1 MKPIFRNLLVVLAA
15 LLVIA
20 SAAFAQED
28 AAGSKDYPGLSR
40 IPGYYINDYSETAF
54 DSFTFQVKEG
64 NKDKQQTVEGHLYKI
79 RYDFGGA
86 DAGQLPASAMQIL
99 RNFQNAA
106 RTAGGKIVFEW
117 GEGDNRITTVHFV
130 KGDKETWLEVH
141 ALSSADKV
149 YFLNIIEKQAMKQEV
164 TMDAATMASGLS
176 DTGRIAV
183 AGILFD
189 TGKSELMPES
199 EPALAEITK
208 LLTENPTLR
217 VYVVGHTDMMADLNA
232 NLKLSQARAQAVVIA
247 LVTKHGISATRLI
260 PFGNGPYA
268 PVASNKT
275 DEGRAK
281 NRRVELVEIA
291 TK

>member
-15 LLVIA
+15 LVIA

-28 AAGSKDYPGLSR
+28 VAGSKDYPGLSR
-40 IPGYYINDYSETAF
+40 IPGYYILEYSETGF

-64 NKDKQQTVEGHLYKI
+64 NKDKQETIEGHLYKI
-79 RYDFGGA
+79 RYDFGGG
-86 DAGQLPASAMQIL
+86 DASQLPASAMQIL
-99 RNFQNAA
+99 RNYQNAA
-106 RTAGGKIVFEW
+106 RAAGGKIVFEA
-117 GEGDNRITTVHFV
+117 GGGDDRTTTVHFV

-149 YFLNIIEKQAMKQEV
+149 IFLNIIEKQALKQEV

-176 DTGRIAV
+176 DSGRIAV

-189 TGKSELMPES
+189 TGKSELMSES
-199 EPALAEITK
+199 EPALVEVAK

-232 NLKLSQARAQAVVIA
+232 NLKLSQARAQSVVTA
-247 LVTKHGISATRLI
+247 LVSKHGISAARLI

>member
-1 MKPIFRNLLVVLAA
+1 LKAILRNLLVVLAA
-15 LLVIA
+15 LVIT
-20 SAAFAQED
+20 SSAFAQED
-28 AAGSKDYPGLSR
+28 EAGSKDYPGLSR
-40 IPGYYINDYSETAF
+40 IPGYYINGYSETAF
-54 DSFTFQVKEG
+54 DSYTFQVKEG
-64 NKDKQQTVEGHLYKI
+64 NKDKEQNVEGHLYKI
-79 RYDFGGA
+79 RYDFAGA
-86 DAGQLPASAMQIL
+86 DSGQTPASALQIL

-106 RTAGGKIVFEW
+106 RSAGGKIVYEA
-117 GEGDNRITTVHFV
+117 GEGDNRTTTVHFV

-149 YFLNIIEKQAMKQEV
+149 YFLTIIEKQAMKQEV

-176 DTGRIAV
+176 DSGRIAV

-199 EPALAEITK
+199 EPALVEVAK
-208 LLTENPTLR
+208 LLTDNPTLR
-217 VYVVGHTDMMADLNA
+217 VYIVGHTDMAADLNT
-232 NLKLSQARAQAVVIA
+232 NLKLSQARAQSVVTA
-247 LVTKHGISATRLI
+247 LVSKHGISAARLI